1 MIKNTRRTIKKE
13 RTALLMEKYLTKKG
27 ICQMFSVPIDTLNKD
42 LKKMRYNP
50 EFENYVL
57 KPSYKRVLID
67 PMGYEAFLKFKSS
80 ERIFN
85 I

>member
-1 MIKNTRRTIKKE
+1 
-13 RTALLMEKYLTKKG
+13 MEKYLTKKG

-42 LKKMRYNP
+42 LRKMRYNSD
-50 EFENYVL
+50 FEIYVL

-80 ERIFN
+80 ERLLN